1 MNIYRKFFKQ
11 NLFFLAIIV
20 VIGVSVGLA
29 ITKLMPVSYDVSLA
43 LNIERKTN
51 DTGQFYTYDGYYAIQ
66 ATELFGKSVA
76 SWFVTPDFVEDVLRN
91 ADKSDINKL
100 SVKDFRRVFT
110 PEQVSASVV
119 EVRFGVKEVEL
130 GATLT
135 DSISSSISSYMDTR
149 GIKDYNIFVGTPV
162 IRKVDYN
169 PLLFALGSGLLAL
182 ALGIS
187 VAAIKQHY
195 WKK

>member
-11 NLFFLAIIV
+11 NLFFLSIVIV
-20 VIGVSVGLA
+20 VGVSIGLA
-29 ITKLMPVSYDVSLA
+29 ITKLIPVSYDVSLA
-43 LNIERKTN
+43 LNIERKTS

-91 ADKSDINKL
+91 ADKSDISKL

-119 EVRFGVKEVEL
+119 EVRFGVDESEL
-130 GATLT
+130 GNKLT
-135 DSISSSISSYMDTR
+135 DSISSSIISYMDTR
-149 GIKDYNIFVGTPV
+149 GITDYNVFVGTPV
-162 IRKVDYN
+162 IRQVDYN
-169 PLLFALGSGLLAL
+169 PILFALGGGFLAL

-187 VAAIKQHY
+187 LAAIKQHY

>member
-1 MNIYRKFFKQ
+1 MNIYKK
-11 NLFFLAIIV
+11 LFHKNYLFLSLLV

-29 ITKLMPVSYDVSLA
+29 ITKLAPTSYDVSLA

-91 ADKSDINKL
+91 ADKSDIAEL
-100 SVKDFRRVFT
+100 SVKDFRRIFT
-110 PEQVSASVV
+110 PEQVSANIV
-119 EVRFGVKEVEL
+119 EVRFGVDETEL
-130 GATLT
+130 GNTLT
-135 DSISSSISSYMDTR
+135 ESISTSIDSYMETR

-162 IRKVDYN
+162 IRQVDYN
-169 PLLFALGSGLLAL
+169 PILFALGGGFLAL

-187 VAAIKQHY
+187 ILIIKKYY
-195 WKK
+195 WKR

>member
-1 MNIYRKFFKQ
+1 MNIYKKLFRK
-11 NLFFLAIIV
+11 NYLFLSLLV

-29 ITKLMPVSYDVSLA
+29 ITKLAPISYDVSLA

-76 SWFVTPDFVEDVLRN
+76 SWFVTPDFVEDILKN
-91 ADKSDINKL
+91 ADKSDISNL

-110 PEQVSASVV
+110 PEQVSANIV
-119 EVRFGVKEVEL
+119 EVRFGVKESEL
-130 GATLT
+130 GNTLT
-135 DSISSSISSYMDTR
+135 ESISTSIDSYMQTR

-162 IRKVDYN
+162 IRQVDYN
-169 PLLFALGSGLLAL
+169 PILFSLGGGFLAL

-187 VAAIKQHY
+187 ILIIKKYY
-195 WKK
+195 WKR

>member
-1 MNIYRKFFKQ
+1 MNIYKK
-11 NLFFLAIIV
+11 LFHKNYLFLSLLV

-29 ITKLMPVSYDVSLA
+29 ITKLAPTSYDVSLA

-76 SWFVTPDFVEDVLRN
+76 SWFVTPDFVEDILKN
-91 ADKSDINKL
+91 ADKSDISEL

-110 PEQVSASVV
+110 PEQVSANIV
-119 EVRFGVKEVEL
+119 EVRFGVKESEL
-130 GATLT
+130 GNTLT
-135 DSISSSISSYMDTR
+135 ESISTSIDSYMQTR

-162 IRKVDYN
+162 IRQVDYN
-169 PLLFALGSGLLAL
+169 PILFALGGGFLAL

-187 VAAIKQHY
+187 ILIIKKYY
-195 WKK
+195 WKR

>member
-1 MNIYRKFFKQ
+1 MNIYKK
-11 NLFFLAIIV
+11 LFHKNYLFLSLLV
-20 VIGVSVGLA
+20 VIGVSIGLS
-29 ITKLMPVSYDVSLA
+29 ITKLAPTSYDVSLA

-119 EVRFGVKEVEL
+119 EVRFGVDKVEL
-130 GATLT
+130 GNTLT
-135 DSISSSISSYMDTR
+135 ESISSSIISYMENR
-149 GIKDYNIFVGTPV
+149 GIKDYNVFVGTPV
-162 IRKVDYN
+162 VRKVDYN
-169 PLLFALGSGLLAL
+169 PVLFALGGGFLAL
-182 ALGIS
+182 AFGIS
-187 VAAIKQHY
+187 VAAIKQRY

>member
-1 MNIYRKFFKQ
+1 MNIYKK
-11 NLFFLAIIV
+11 LFHKNYLFLSLLVIIG
-20 VIGVSVGLA
+20 ISIGLA
-29 ITKLMPVSYDVSLA
+29 ITKLAPASYDVSLA

-76 SWFVTPDFVEDVLRN
+76 SWFVTPDFVEDILKN
-91 ADKSDINKL
+91 ADKSDISEL

-110 PEQVSASVV
+110 PEQVSANIV
-119 EVRFGVKEVEL
+119 EVRFGVKESEL
-130 GATLT
+130 GNTLT
-135 DSISSSISSYMDTR
+135 ESISTSIDSYMQTR

-162 IRKVDYN
+162 IRQVDYN
-169 PLLFALGSGLLAL
+169 PILFALGGGFLAL

-187 VAAIKQHY
+187 ILIIKKYY
-195 WKK
+195 WKR

>member
-1 MNIYRKFFKQ
+1 MNIYKK
-11 NLFFLAIIV
+11 LFQKNYLFLSLLV
-20 VIGVSVGLA
+20 VIGVSLGLA
-29 ITKLMPVSYDVSLA
+29 ITKLAPTSYDVSLA

-76 SWFVTPDFVEDVLRN
+76 SWFVTPDFVEDILKN
-91 ADKSDINKL
+91 ADKSDISEL

-110 PEQVSASVV
+110 PEQVSANIV
-119 EVRFGVKEVEL
+119 EVRFGVKESEL
-130 GATLT
+130 GNTLT
-135 DSISSSISSYMDTR
+135 ESISTSIDSYMQTR

-162 IRKVDYN
+162 IRQVDYN
-169 PLLFALGSGLLAL
+169 PILFALGGGFLAL

-187 VAAIKQHY
+187 ILIIKKYY
-195 WKK
+195 WKR

>member
-1 MNIYRKFFKQ
+1 MNIYKK
-11 NLFFLAIIV
+11 LFHKNYLFLSLLV

-29 ITKLMPVSYDVSLA
+29 ITKLAPTSYDVSLA
-43 LNIERKTN
+43 LNIERKSN

-76 SWFVTPDFVEDVLRN
+76 SWFVTPDFVEDILKN
-91 ADKSDINKL
+91 ADKSDIAEL

-110 PEQVSASVV
+110 PEQISANIV
-119 EVRFGVKEVEL
+119 EVRFGVKESKL
-130 GATLT
+130 GSTLT
-135 DSISSSISSYMDTR
+135 ESISTSIDSYMQTR

-162 IRKVDYN
+162 IRQVDYN
-169 PLLFALGSGLLAL
+169 PILFALGGGFLAL

-187 VAAIKQHY
+187 ILIIKKYY
-195 WKK
+195 WKR

>member
-1 MNIYRKFFKQ
+1 MNIYKK
-11 NLFFLAIIV
+11 LFHKNYLFLSLLV
-20 VIGVSVGLA
+20 VIGVSIGLS
-29 ITKLMPVSYDVSLA
+29 ITKLAPTSYDVSLA

-76 SWFVTPDFVEDVLRN
+76 SWFVTPDFVEDILKN
-91 ADKSDINKL
+91 ADKSDIAEL

-110 PEQVSASVV
+110 PEQVSANIV
-119 EVRFGVKEVEL
+119 EVRFGVKESEL
-130 GATLT
+130 GNTLT
-135 DSISSSISSYMDTR
+135 ESISTSIDSYMQTR

-162 IRKVDYN
+162 IRQVDYN
-169 PLLFALGSGLLAL
+169 PILFALGGGFLAL

-187 VAAIKQHY
+187 ILIIKKYY
-195 WKK
+195 WKR

>member
-1 MNIYRKFFKQ
+1 MNIYKKLFRK
-11 NLFFLAIIV
+11 NYLFLSLLV

-29 ITKLMPVSYDVSLA
+29 ITKLAPTSYDVSLA

-66 ATELFGKSVA
+66 ATELFGKSVT
-76 SWFVTPDFVEDVLRN
+76 SWFVTPDFVEDILKN
-91 ADKSDINKL
+91 ADKSDIAEL

-110 PEQVSASVV
+110 PEQVSANIV
-119 EVRFGVKEVEL
+119 ELRFGVKESEL
-130 GATLT
+130 GNTLT
-135 DSISSSISSYMDTR
+135 ESISTSIDSYMQTR

-162 IRKVDYN
+162 IRQVEYN
-169 PLLFALGSGLLAL
+169 PILFALGGGFLAL

-187 VAAIKQHY
+187 ILIIKKYY
-195 WKK
+195 WKR